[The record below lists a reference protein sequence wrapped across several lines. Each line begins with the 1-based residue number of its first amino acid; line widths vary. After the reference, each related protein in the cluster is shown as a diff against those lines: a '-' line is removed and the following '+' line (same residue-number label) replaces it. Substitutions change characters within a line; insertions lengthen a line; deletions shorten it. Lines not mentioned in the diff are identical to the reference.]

1 MQGPQHS
8 DMGKTFETPTA
19 EYEGDAIRK
28 RWGHDR
34 RRLMQANFT
43 VGELYEAAFQTVSSP
58 IPIVT
63 LPVTSTV
70 AGCGDSDGGVMA
82 DALLALRSEFPIL
95 TRSTYLVSNSLG
107 AMPRA
112 VPERLAEYANQWA
125 EWGVRAWA
133 KGWWEMPLAVGDEI
147 APLLGAAPGEVA
159 MAPTVSMA
167 QAAVLSALDFR
178 GGRDTIVM
186 SALDFPSV
194 RYVMDQLAPKFGAR
208 VVVVPSDDGLTID
221 EGRLCEAIDERTA
234 LVAISHVLFRSA
246 YIVDAARVT
255 AHAHRMGA
263 VVALDAY
270 HSVGIVPVDVK
281 AIGADFL
288 TGGVLKW
295 LCGGPGGC
303 FLYASPEA
311 SARFAPALT
320 GWQAHARPFG
330 FEGEMDYATGAAR
343 WLGGT
348 PVIPAL
354 FANIEGPRV
363 IKRAG
368 IYAHGR
374 TFLPRALTD
383 LGLHGDCNGA
393 RRRSHSRRSVLRRFH
408 RRGLRLR
415 TTFGNRRRCRCRGRS
430 RSRARAEQSLEQ
442 RARVLGFF
450 HLRLFLRRNIQVPR
464 WHALVGGSG
473 VALRVERQGERGE
486 EQCGEKLAHGFGW
499 QWE

>member
-1 MQGPQHS
+1 MS
-8 DMGKTFETPTA
+8 DE
-19 EYEGDAIRK
+19 
-28 RWGHDR
+28 
-34 RRLMQANFT
+34 
-43 VGELYEAAFQTVSSP
+43 
-58 IPIVT
+58 
-63 LPVTSTV
+63 
-70 AGCGDSDGGVMA
+70 
-82 DALLALRSEFPIL
+82 LLALRSEFPIL
-95 TRSTYLVSNSLG
+95 GRSTYLVSNSLG
-107 AMPRA
+107 AMPRT

-159 MAPTVSMA
+159 MTPTVSMA

-186 SALDFPSV
+186 SGLDFPSV

-221 EGRLCEAIDERTA
+221 ESRLCDAIDERTA
-234 LVAISHVLFRSA
+234 LVAISHVLYRSA
-246 YIVDAARVT
+246 YIVDVARVT

-270 HSVGIVPVDVK
+270 HSVGIVPVDIK

-354 FANIEGPRV
+354 FANIEGPR
-363 IKRAG
+363 IIRRAG
-368 IYAHGR
+368 IDAIREKSIRQTTRLIALADARGYTVHA
-374 TFLPRALTD
+374 PRDPARRGGTVAFD
-383 LGLHGDCNGA
+383 VPNGA
-393 RRRSHSRRSVLRRFH
+393 EVAQALLERNVIIDYRPGAGIRVAPHFY
-408 RRGLRLR
+408 
-415 TTFGNRRRCRCRGRS
+415 TTD
-430 RSRARAEQSLEQ
+430 AE
-442 RARVLGFF
+442 
-450 HLRLFLRRNIQVPR
+450 
-464 WHALVGGSG
+464 
-473 VALRVERQGERGE
+473 VERVADEIDDI
-486 EQCGEKLAHGFGW
+486 LASGAWRAFEGSRPTVT
-499 QWE
+499 